1 MFEFFQSLTQVVAP
15 VFVISTMLNVGLTQ
29 KPADILEHLSN
40 WPFVLRML
48 LGNFVLVPLVA
59 YVILTRAD
67 FDLALKVG
75 LFIFSL
81 CAGAPFLI
89 KLTQI
94 SQNDL
99 ALGAATMMLLMVAT
113 AAYVPLVLPR
123 VLTEV
128 VVDAGAIAR
137 SLLLQMILPIVAGML
152 AAQVLPSLTRTAQP
166 WIARLGNYA
175 LYVLLA
181 ATLIGY
187 LQNMLA
193 IVGSGA
199 IFVGLVIVVAAFGIG
214 YFLGGRTDSLHD
226 VGALGTAQRNT
237 AAGVLIATQNFSD
250 PNVLVIITLANA
262 LGIVLLML
270 FARVLSRDNPPV
282 APVVTS
288 RPR

>member
-1 MFEFFQSLTQVVAP
+1 MFEFFQGLTQVVAP

-29 KPADILEHLSN
+29 TPADILEHLSD

-59 YVILTRAD
+59 YVILTRTD

-113 AAYVPLVLPR
+113 VAYVPLVLPR
-123 VLTEV
+123 ILTEV

-137 SLLLQMILPIVAGML
+137 SLLLQMILPIVVGML
-152 AAQVLPSLTRTAQP
+152 AAQVLPGLTRTGQP
-166 WIARLGNYA
+166 WVARLGNYA

-214 YFLGGRTDSLHD
+214 YFLGGPTDSLHD

-250 PNVLVIITLANA
+250 PNVLVIITLANT
-262 LGIVLLML
+262 LGILLLIL

-288 RPR
+288 RQL

>member
-1 MFEFFQSLTQVVAP
+1 MFEVFRSLTEIVAP

-29 KPADILEHLSN
+29 KPADILAHLRE
-40 WPFVLRML
+40 WPFVLKML

-59 YVILTRAD
+59 YVILTRVN
-67 FDLALKVG
+67 FDLALKIG
-75 LFIFSL
+75 LFVFSL

-99 ALGAATMMLLMVAT
+99 ALGAATMMLLMAAT
-113 AAYVPLVLPR
+113 VVYVPLVLPR
-123 VLTEV
+123 ILTDV

-137 SLLLQMILPIVAGML
+137 SLLLQMALPVAVGML
-152 AAQVLPSLTRTAQP
+152 AARFLTGPTRAAQP
-166 WIARLGNYA
+166 WVARLGNYT
-175 LYVLLA
+175 LYALLA
-181 ATLIGY
+181 VTLIGY
-187 LQNMLA
+187 LNNMLA

-214 YFLGGRTDSLHD
+214 YALGGKTDSLHD

-237 AAGVLIATQNFSD
+237 AAGVIIATQNFED

-262 LGIVLLML
+262 LGIILLII
-270 FARVLSRDNPPV
+270 FARALSRDNPQA
-282 APVVTS
+282 APVVTNK
-288 RPR
+288 PR